1 LIPVTMSTVAAGA
14 PPVVDEGV
22 PLVDPA
28 EPCGDLLDRLDLASL
43 RAMDGPELEQL
54 AATIRRFLVDSVAE
68 TGGHL
73 GSNLGIVELTLAL
86 HRVFDSPADALVW
99 DTGHQ
104 AYVHKLVT
112 GRVGAFGQ
120 LRQRGGLSG
129 YPNRL
134 ESDHDLVENSHASTA
149 LSYAYGLA
157 RARRLCGDD
166 RPVVAVVGDGALTG
180 GLAYEALNNIGMTG
194 TPVVIIVNDNGR
206 SYAPTVSRLSTAGR
220 AGCEPG
226 RDAADNRVGHA
237 GDNAALVAPFFEAL
251 GLSYEGPV
259 DGHDIARLECAL
271 RAVAGRP
278 GPVVLHVHTIKGRGY
293 APAEDD
299 EDKCLHDIGPFDP
312 ATGIATQKPGAGP
325 SYTHAFTAAL
335 LAEAEARPEVV
346 ALTAAMPGPTGLAP
360 FRDRYPDRFFD
371 VGIAEQH
378 AVTAAAGMAMGGLR
392 PVVAIYSTFL
402 NRAWDQ
408 VYYDV
413 GLHRL
418 PVIFCIDRAGVTGE
432 DGPSHHG
439 LLDLALLTKVPGMTV
454 FAPANYDEVAVMLH
468 EALAITSGPVA
479 IRWPKTEAARGPVT
493 GSGVTGRRIRGGAD
507 VCLLGVG
514 KQVAACEQA
523 AELLAAVGVDAT
535 VWDVRVASPLDPRM
549 IDDAWRHSVVLTAED
564 GVIEGGVGAL
574 VASAL
579 ADRSGTD
586 GPALVAR
593 GVPVAYVPHGHPA
606 DILSQL
612 GLDGPGLCATA
623 LDALA
628 RVSGPELAAADDAVL
643 LQVVPGSLS
652 DH

>member
-1 LIPVTMSTVAAGA
+1 M
-14 PPVVDEGV
+14 
-22 PLVDPA
+22 
-28 EPCGDLLDRLDLASL
+28 
-43 RAMDGPELEQL
+43 
-54 AATIRRFLVDSVAE
+54 
-68 TGGHL
+68 
-73 GSNLGIVELTLAL
+73 
-86 HRVFDSPADALVW
+86 
-99 DTGHQ
+99 
-104 AYVHKLVT
+104 
-112 GRVGAFGQ
+112 
-120 LRQRGGLSG
+120 
-129 YPNRL
+129 
-134 ESDHDLVENSHASTA
+134 
-149 LSYAYGLA
+149 SYAYGLA

-194 TPVVIIVNDNGR
+194 TPVLIIVNDNGR

-220 AGCEPG
+220 APG
-226 RDAADNRVGHA
+226 QAAGKGTLDQVADDADDAAVSSITHA
-237 GDNAALVAPFFEAL
+237 AEGAPDQTALVAPFFEAL
-251 GLSYEGPV
+251 GLAYEGPV
-259 DGHDIARLECAL
+259 DGHDVARLERAL

-278 GPVVLHVHTIKGRGY
+278 GPVVLHVHTTKGRGY

-312 ATGIATQKPGAGP
+312 ATGIATKKPGAGP

-346 ALTAAMPGPTGLAP
+346 AITAAMPGPTGLAP

-418 PVIFCIDRAGVTGE
+418 PVVFCIDRAGVTGE

-454 FAPANYDEVAVMLH
+454 FAPATYDEVAVMLR
-468 EALAITSGPVA
+468 EALTITSGPVA
-479 IRWPKTEAARGPVT
+479 IRWPKTEAARGAVT
-493 GSGVTGRRIRGGAD
+493 GIGVSGRRIRVGTD

-523 AELLAAVGVDAT
+523 ADLLAAAGVDAT
-535 VWDVRVASPLDPRM
+535 VWDVRVATPLDPDM
-549 IDDAWRHSVVLTAED
+549 VNDARRHSVVVTAED
-564 GVIEGGVGAL
+564 GVVEGGVGAL

-579 ADRSGTD
+579 AARSGRD
-586 GPALVAR
+586 GSALVAR

-628 RVSGPELAAADDAVL
+628 RVSRPGLAAPDGAVL
-643 LQVVPGSLS
+643 LEVVPGSLS
-652 DH
+652 DC